1 MDRGIRGPRR
11 GRGRHMGD
19 RDRRLLPLSSPPHHV
34 GTARDPRHVG
44 GNHGPGNAGRR
55 GRGRDHCVAGRRA
68 GTPGHGPGV
77 GYPDGRWRR
86 GHAGGLAAGR
96 DAPGQ
101 VPVPRVRRAVRSRRD
116 RVPRAGPAHRR
127 SGMAGQRRRQ
137 PGGHRVR
144 SRGRGRAA
152 ELPLIWDAV
161 VVGAGPA
168 GSTTALLLA
177 RAGASVLLLDRARF
191 PRDKPCS
198 EYLSPATT
206 DVLERLGGGILAAVE
221 RTTHARLYGMKVVA
235 PGGAA
240 MVGRFRGA
248 SRPYSFAVPR
258 TSFAAILVAAAAAAR
273 AGARVSEGTTVED
286 LVWERGAVAGVV
298 ARSRN
303 GQRARCRARVVIGA
317 DGLRSVVARRLG
329 LVRTSPPR
337 RFAFTAHMA
346 DVGGVDELGELHVS
360 DRGYVGL
367 GPVGAG
373 ITTVALVL
381 PLRVVRG
388 SGRDYRTEFVA
399 ELNQFPGLAG
409 RFDARRL
416 VRGVLTTGPFAQWAR
431 VAALPGALLVGD
443 AADFFDPFTGQGIH
457 TALRGA
463 ELVAECLIPG
473 LAPGVSRAYARARRR
488 EFAGKWLL
496 ERLIGLGVGAPALTD
511 RVVGRLARRP
521 DLADLL
527 VSATGNVLPA
537 RRVFTPSVLAR
548 LFW

>member
-1 MDRGIRGPRR
+1 
-11 GRGRHMGD
+11 
-19 RDRRLLPLSSPPHHV
+19 
-34 GTARDPRHVG
+34 
-44 GNHGPGNAGRR
+44 
-55 GRGRDHCVAGRRA
+55 
-68 GTPGHGPGV
+68 
-77 GYPDGRWRR
+77 
-86 GHAGGLAAGR
+86 
-96 DAPGQ
+96 
-101 VPVPRVRRAVRSRRD
+101 
-116 RVPRAGPAHRR
+116 
-127 SGMAGQRRRQ
+127 
-137 PGGHRVR
+137 
-144 SRGRGRAA
+144 
-152 ELPLIWDAV
+152 LIWDAV

-168 GSTTALLLA
+168 GATTALLLA

-206 DVLERLGGGILAAVE
+206 DVLERLGGGILGAVE

-258 TSFAAILVAAAAAAR
+258 TSFDTILVAAAAR
-273 AGARVSEGTTVED
+273 AGAEVRESTTVEN
-286 LVWERGAVAGVV
+286 LVWQDGRVVGVV
-298 ARSRN
+298 ARTRN
-303 GQRARCRARVVIGA
+303 GHRVTCHGRVVVGA

-329 LVRTSPPR
+329 LVRYSPPR
-337 RFAFTAHMA
+337 RFAFTAHVA
-346 DVGGVDELGELHVS
+346 DVAGADQLGELHVS

-367 GPVGAG
+367 GAVGGG

-381 PLRVVRG
+381 PGRVVRAR
-388 SGRDYRTEFVA
+388 GRDSRAAFFA
-399 ELNQFPGLAG
+399 ELDRFPGLAG
-409 RFDARRL
+409 RFDPRRL
-416 VRGVLTTGPFAQWAR
+416 VREVLTTGPFAQWAR

-463 ELVAECLIPG
+463 ELVAECLIPA
-473 LAPGVSRAYARARRR
+473 LAPGGSATTPLRSYERARRR
-488 EFAGKWLL
+488 AFRGKWLL
-496 ERLIGLGVGAPALTD
+496 ERLIGIGVGSPGLTD

-548 LFW
+548 LLW

>member
-1 MDRGIRGPRR
+1 
-11 GRGRHMGD
+11 
-19 RDRRLLPLSSPPHHV
+19 
-34 GTARDPRHVG
+34 
-44 GNHGPGNAGRR
+44 
-55 GRGRDHCVAGRRA
+55 
-68 GTPGHGPGV
+68 
-77 GYPDGRWRR
+77 
-86 GHAGGLAAGR
+86 
-96 DAPGQ
+96 
-101 VPVPRVRRAVRSRRD
+101 
-116 RVPRAGPAHRR
+116 
-127 SGMAGQRRRQ
+127 
-137 PGGHRVR
+137 
-144 SRGRGRAA
+144 
-152 ELPLIWDAV
+152 
-161 VVGAGPA
+161 VGAGPA

-177 RAGASVLLLDRARF
+177 RAGVSVLLLDRARF

-221 RTTHARLYGMKVVA
+221 RTTHARLYGMKVVS

-258 TSFAAILVAAAAAAR
+258 TSFDAILLAAAAR
-273 AGARVSEGTTVED
+273 AGARVREGTSVED
-286 LVWERGAVAGVV
+286 LVWDRGAVAGVV
-298 ARSRN
+298 ARSRD
-303 GQRARCRARVVIGA
+303 GQRATYRARIVIGA

-337 RFAFTAHMA
+337 RFAFTAHVA

-388 SGRDYRTEFVA
+388 SGRDHRSEFVA
-399 ELNQFPGLAG
+399 ELNRFPGLAG

-463 ELVAECLIPG
+463 ELVAESLIPWLTDPARKPG
-473 LAPGVSRAYARARRR
+473 VPGVSRAYTRARRR

-496 ERLIGLGVGAPALTD
+496 ERLIGLGVGSPALTD

-548 LFW
+548 LLW